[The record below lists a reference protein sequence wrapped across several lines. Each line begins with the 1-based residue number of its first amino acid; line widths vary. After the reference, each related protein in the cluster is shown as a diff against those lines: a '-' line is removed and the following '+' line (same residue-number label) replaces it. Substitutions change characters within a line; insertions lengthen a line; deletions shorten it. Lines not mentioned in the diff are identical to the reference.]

1 MPASTD
7 FLVNRRDLNETKV
20 VETPGSLNEGQV
32 RIRIDRFALTAN
44 NITYGAFGDA
54 MMYWNFF
61 PAPEGWGRIPVWGFG
76 NVVESKCADLKV
88 GERLYG
94 YFPMSSHLVI
104 EPARVT
110 PTALFDGATHR
121 QKMAAVY
128 NSYTRV
134 ATDPS
139 YNAKREAQQA
149 LLRPLFT
156 TSFLIDDFLAD
167 NDFYGAR
174 NVVISSASSKTSLG
188 LAFLLHTLRKG
199 QVEVIGLTS
208 KANTG
213 FVSGTGY
220 YDRVAD
226 YDSIATLD
234 KGSPAIFVDMA
245 GSGSVRNAVHQ
256 HWADELKY
264 SCSVGA
270 THWDNMGSAG
280 TLPGPKPQLFFAPDR
295 VKKRNQDWGPG
306 GLDKKL
312 GEAWAAFNTSV
323 DRWMKIT
330 ERKGRADVEHA
341 YQDMVSGKT
350 APEAGI
356 VLSL

>member
-20 VETPGSLNEGQV
+20 VETPCTLNDGQV

-76 NVVESKCADLKV
+76 DVVESKHPDLKV

-94 YFPMSSHLVI
+94 YVPMSSHLVI

-110 PTALFDGATHR
+110 PTALFDGAAHR

-134 ATDPS
+134 AADPS
-139 YNAKREAQQA
+139 YNATREAQQA

-167 NDFYGAR
+167 NDF
-174 NVVISSASSKTSLG
+174 
-188 LAFLLHTLRKG
+188 
-199 QVEVIGLTS
+199 
-208 KANTG
+208 
-213 FVSGTGY
+213 
-220 YDRVAD
+220 
-226 YDSIATLD
+226 
-234 KGSPAIFVDMA
+234 
-245 GSGSVRNAVHQ
+245 
-256 HWADELKY
+256 
-264 SCSVGA
+264 
-270 THWDNMGSAG
+270 
-280 TLPGPKPQLFFAPDR
+280 
-295 VKKRNQDWGPG
+295 
-306 GLDKKL
+306 
-312 GEAWAAFNTSV
+312 
-323 DRWMKIT
+323 
-330 ERKGRADVEHA
+330 
-341 YQDMVSGKT
+341 
-350 APEAGI
+350 
-356 VLSL
+356 